1 MLTATVTFEPTTPEN
16 EAGEAGHD
24 AGFTEGSAMQTSPV
38 AAVAWG
44 SLEGS
49 RVLSAARWSRARKVS
64 LIHSKNFHES
74 TILGEIR
81 VSQAILR
88 FPVHSRASPVP
99 LKSRTYPMLLGDF
112 FKTVAA
118 FSNCLF
124 LYSRYPLVMLRP
136 EKIIAAE

>member
-38 AAVAWG
+38 AALAWG

-64 LIHSKNFHES
+64 LIHSENFHEKHYS
-74 TILGEIR
+74 GRDKGFSSHTEISSALPSIPSASEIAYLSYAAGR
-81 VSQAILR
+81 FLRNCSCVLELLVSVQ
-88 FPVHSRASPVP
+88 
-99 LKSRTYPMLLGDF
+99 
-112 FKTVAA
+112 
-118 FSNCLF
+118 
-124 LYSRYPLVMLRP
+124 
-136 EKIIAAE
+136 